1 MIGTKM
7 TCAQARL
14 ENPLALAFVGDTVF
28 DLYVRT
34 MVMKLGVNSHKLH
47 QISIK
52 HVSASAQAAA
62 FLRIEPLLSEDE
74 MYIYRRGRN
83 TKPTT
88 VPKNACVKDYRSATG
103 LETLVGYLYI
113 TEQSDR
119 LDELMGV
126 LLQSTEQT
134 DTPQ

>member
-1 MIGTKM
+1 MIGKEM
-7 TCAQARL
+7 TPMQARQ

-34 MVMKLGVNSHKLH
+34 RVLEREVNSHKLH
-47 QISIK
+47 MLSVK

-62 FLRIEPLLSEDE
+62 FLRIEPLLNEDE
-74 MYIYRRGRN
+74 IYIYRRGRN

-103 LETLVGYLYI
+103 LETLVGYLYL
-113 TEQSDR
+113 TGQRER
-119 LDELMGV
+119 LDLLMGV
-126 LLQSTEQT
+126 ILQTHQNDDKE
-134 DTPQ
+134 